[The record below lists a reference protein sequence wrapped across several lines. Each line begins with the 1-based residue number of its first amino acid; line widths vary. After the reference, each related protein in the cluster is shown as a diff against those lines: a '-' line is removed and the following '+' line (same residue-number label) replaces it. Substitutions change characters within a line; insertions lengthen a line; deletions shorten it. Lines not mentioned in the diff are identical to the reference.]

1 MREIEDALNTL
12 IDTIKSTKE
21 YNQYQTVRKA
31 KECMLRF

>member
-21 YNQYQTVRKA
+21 YNQYQTLLNKVKN
-31 KECMLRF
+31 EPEL